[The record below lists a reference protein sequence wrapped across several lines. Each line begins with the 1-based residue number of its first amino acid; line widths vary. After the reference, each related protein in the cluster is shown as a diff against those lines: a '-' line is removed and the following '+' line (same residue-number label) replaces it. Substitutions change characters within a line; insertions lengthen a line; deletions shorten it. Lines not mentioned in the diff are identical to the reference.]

1 MLHRSI
7 YDVAVYTSFLDFEGS
22 FAAPDIGEVVADAQ
36 AVRWRDAVLAV
47 AVSDVSGLKEAAS
60 LNIDGSE
67 TLSFEPSIGVPATRV
82 DGIHVRLASAAKL
95 FAAAGA
101 ADAPPAGLNGFDF
114 KFSLTLNGSSELT
127 FAPVAQQTTVAL
139 TSDWRDPS
147 FMGAFLPN
155 DRVLNPASFAARWQI
170 PHLARSVPQSW
181 SLGDQ
186 ELERMPP
193 YAFGVRFI
201 VPVDFYQLVSR
212 AAKYAMM
219 FLATAFMAVF
229 LLEIG
234 SPRQVHP
241 VQYLFV
247 GLTMI
252 FFYVLLLSLAE
263 QIGFLWAYLIAAVA
277 TGGLLSLYV
286 WRAQQSLNKGLVM
299 AGVFFVLY
307 GLLYL
312 ILQME
317 DYALLAGAIAGFVML
332 AVVMFSTLHVDW
344 SGQKRTA
351 CIGSPKRARSTS
363 RPLPVPAGTARP
375 SSLLN
380 PLPREWA
387 RRKERCLESFVR
399 AAWLARAG
407 PVCRPSVRWPR
418 ARGSLRR
425 SRGLRRSFAAGPNDV
440 PPPTAKRT
448 PPTNGPAASTFTSVS
463 TRDFDRSA
471 HRERSRVA

>member
-1 MLHRSI
+1 MESLTAAIGRMLGSPAFKFFLICGLILVLTIPLLLVWGLIGEREQRADGVTQSVAQEWGGSQYIDGPLLIVPYTVKRVTGEADKRVEELIEKRAVFLPKMLKISGKATTKVLHRSI

-67 TLSFEPSIGVPATRV
+67 ALSFEPSIGVPATRV

-95 FAAAGA
+95 FAPGA
-101 ADAPPAGLNGFDF
+101 APDAAPTGLNGFDF

-181 SLGDQ
+181 SLSDQ
-186 ELERMPP
+186 ELERMHP

-234 SPRQVHP
+234 SPRHVHP

-263 QIGFLWAYLIAAVA
+263 QIGFLWSYLIAAVA

-351 CIGSPKRARSTS
+351 
-363 RPLPVPAGTARP
+363 L
-375 SSLLN
+375 
-380 PLPREWA
+380 
-387 RRKERCLESFVR
+387 
-399 AAWLARAG
+399 
-407 PVCRPSVRWPR
+407 
-418 ARGSLRR
+418 
-425 SRGLRRSFAAGPNDV
+425 
-440 PPPTAKRT
+440 
-448 PPTNGPAASTFTSVS
+448 
-463 TRDFDRSA
+463 
-471 HRERSRVA
+471 

>member
-1 MLHRSI
+1 MESLTAAIGRLLGSPAFKFFLICGLILVLTIPLLLVWGLIGEREQRAEGVRQSVAREWGASQYIDGPLLIVPYTVKRVTGEGDKRVEELVEKRAVFLPKSLKISGNATTKVLHRSI
-7 YDVAVYTSFLDFEGS
+7 YDVAVYTSLLDFEGS
-22 FAAPDIGEVVADAQ
+22 FAAPDISEVVADVQ

-95 FAAAGA
+95 FTAPGA
-101 ADAPPAGLNGFDF
+101 TPDVPPTGLKGFDF
-114 KFSLTLNGSSELT
+114 KFALTLNGSSELT

-186 ELERMPP
+186 ELERISS
-193 YAFGVRFI
+193 YSFGVRFI

-212 AAKYAMM
+212 AAKYATM

-234 SPRQVHP
+234 SSRQVHP

-263 QIGFLWAYLIAAVA
+263 QIGVLTAYLIAAVA

-286 WRAQQSLNKGLVM
+286 WRVQDSVNKGLVM

-312 ILQME
+312 ILQLE

-351 CIGSPKRARSTS
+351 G
-363 RPLPVPAGTARP
+363 
-375 SSLLN
+375 
-380 PLPREWA
+380 
-387 RRKERCLESFVR
+387 
-399 AAWLARAG
+399 
-407 PVCRPSVRWPR
+407 
-418 ARGSLRR
+418 
-425 SRGLRRSFAAGPNDV
+425 
-440 PPPTAKRT
+440 
-448 PPTNGPAASTFTSVS
+448 
-463 TRDFDRSA
+463 
-471 HRERSRVA
+471 